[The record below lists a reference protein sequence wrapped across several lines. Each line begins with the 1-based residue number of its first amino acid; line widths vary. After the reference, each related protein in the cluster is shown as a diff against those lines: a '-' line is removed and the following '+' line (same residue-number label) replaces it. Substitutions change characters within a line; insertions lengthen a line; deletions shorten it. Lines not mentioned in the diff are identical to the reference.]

1 MKRMQ
6 RCKAVLL
13 AAVAAATTLSAMP
26 IGAADDDVYYYD
38 EETGITYNMT
48 DDWLHVENGVVVDE
62 AGNPVWMT
70 GVNWFGYN
78 VGSQV
83 FDGVWSQ
90 NMHEMLN
97 LIADKGFNLL
107 RVPMSTE
114 ILLQWMNGDPDPATP
129 KVNQYENPELTL
141 EGIEGGTI
149 MYSFDIWNKAVG
161 WCRQNGIKIMI
172 DIHSAEMAS
181 AGHQVS
187 LWYTDKFSTEDWLTA
202 LHWFADYY
210 KNDDTVI
217 AIDLKN
223 EPHGK
228 ADVPDLMARWDDT
241 TDPQNWKY
249 AAEQGAEAVLSANP
263 NLLVMVEGVEV
274 YPKEGYDWSAPQ
286 IDWTT
291 MTEFYHGAWW
301 GGNLRGVREY
311 PIDLGEHQDQLVYSP
326 HDYGPLV
333 WNQTWF
339 DKDFTTQTL
348 LDDYWYD
355 TWAYIGEENIA
366 PLLIGEWGGFIDET
380 HDADGKNKKWMT
392 LLRDYM
398 IEQRIHHTF
407 WCFNENSGDTGGL
420 VYDNFGKWDEEK
432 YALVLPSLWQ
442 DEDGV
447 FISLDHEV
455 ALGANG
461 QSLNS
466 YYGGSTPGTVPAET
480 TTTSTAKT
488 GLCGDVDG
496 NGEVSIADVVLLN
509 RYLAEDTAITVSA
522 EGLANAETND
532 DGVVNSQDTSAVLRY
547 LAKLQDQVHT

>member
-172 DIHSAEMAS
+172 DIHSAETAS